1 MKGIVHICKGEV
13 GVSELGHDYRAR
25 AKRCEPERVFQGSRV
40 FDVAG
45 DARGTGVI
53 MRDPGFERCMLALLA
68 GPHGPKKGKAVR
80 QAIIS
85 LESMPDA
92 TPKEYNA
99 ALGVLLQAVVKW
111 IETFA
116 PKCRWVAFVHQD
128 RHHPHVHIAFENW
141 DYKHGGRRLDL
152 SPQLLSNMQDM
163 KWCAGL
169 GIESGKGS
177 LGRVL
182 NGENLAAAGVD
193 LSSAKTW
200 HERVELCA
208 WNAFASR
215 KDAAKELLEW
225 CVQKQPVKSVD
236 GLLDALLGEP
246 LPPGW
251 ELKHKTKSGGDLKEP
266 SVKIDGKT
274 LRLSSFLD
282 TFAPK
287 PTLLKPTKEEIQT
300 KSEEVPKR

>member
-13 GVSELGHDYRAR
+13 GVSELEHDYRAR
-25 AKRCEPERVFQGSRV
+25 AKRCEPERELVGSRV
-40 FDVAG
+40 FDVIG
-45 DARGTGVI
+45 DACGTGVI

-80 QAIIS
+80 QAILS

-92 TPKEYNA
+92 TPEEYNT
-99 ALGVLLQAVVKW
+99 ALNVLVEAVVKW

-116 PKCRWVAFVHQD
+116 PNCRWVAFVHQD
-128 RHHPHVHIAFENW
+128 RHHPHAHIAFENW
-141 DYKHGGRRLDL
+141 DYKRGRRLDFTPAMC
-152 SPQLLSNMQDM
+152 SEMQDM

-169 GIESGKGS
+169 GIEPGKGS
-177 LGRVL
+177 LGRVI
-182 NGENLAAAGVD
+182 NGKNLAAAGVD
-193 LSSAKTW
+193 LSTAKTW

-215 KDAAKELLEW
+215 KEAAKELLEW
-225 CVQKQPVKSVD
+225 CVRKQPAKSVD

-246 LPPGW
+246 MPPGW
-251 ELKHKTKSGGDLKEP
+251 ELKHKTKAGGDLKEP
-266 SVKIDGKT
+266 SVKIGGKT
-274 LRLSSFLD
+274 LRLGTFLD

-287 PTLLKPTKEEIQT
+287 PPALKPTKEKTQT
-300 KSEEVPKR
+300 QTADAPKL